1 MIVKNATKIICNAN
15 NRRLQKAR
23 KIVVELVDGVI
34 KNVDPYLAV
43 KRNVKIEGKKLKV
56 KKHVFSLSE
65 IERVLVIGGGKASVR
80 MAEALEE
87 LLGEKITDGI
97 IVAPK
102 RRPLRKI
109 EVVEA
114 GHPIPTLD
122 GIKGTEK
129 MLSLLEQVNEKDLV
143 FCLLSGGGSAL
154 ICLPPADLTLEDL
167 RETTDLLLKSGATIH
182 EINIVRK
189 HLSQVKGGQ
198 LAAKAQPARVISLII
213 SDVLGNRIDT
223 IASGP
228 TSPDPSTYADALRV
242 LEKYGILKKV
252 PNRVLTHLRK
262 GAGGRIPETPK
273 PNDPLFKN
281 VINSIIADNSD
292 ALEAAAKVGKTH
304 RLNVHIFSE
313 NMSGEAEKFGKRF
326 ADIVKSVAASGVPV
340 KKPALLLCGGET
352 TVRVRGEGKGGRNQE
367 LVLSAALRIGGL
379 NAVIASFG
387 TDGIDGPT
395 DAAGAVADG
404 FTLQR
409 AIHLGLNPIA
419 FLERN
424 DSYNFFKQ
432 LDDLIITGPTE
443 TNVMDVALAVIL

>member
-1 MIVKNATKIICNAN
+1 MIVKNATEIIDNAKN
-15 NRRLQKAR
+15 KKLQKAR
-23 KIVVELVDGVI
+23 KILVELVDYVI

-43 KRNVKIEGKKLKV
+43 KKNVKVEGRKLKV
-56 KKHVFSLSE
+56 KKRVFDLSK

-87 LLGEKITDGI
+87 LLDEKITDGI

-102 RRPLRKI
+102 RKSLRKI

-154 ICLPPADLTLEDL
+154 ICLPSTDLTLEDL

-198 LAAKAQPARVISLII
+198 LAAKAQPAQVVSLII

-242 LEKYGILKKV
+242 LKKREILKKI
-252 PNRVLTHLRK
+252 PSRVLTHLRK
-262 GAGGRIPETPK
+262 GADGKIPETPK

-281 VINSIIADNSD
+281 VVNLIIADNSD
-292 ALEAAAKVGKTH
+292 ALKAAAEVGKIH
-304 RLNVHIFSE
+304 RLNVHVFSK
-313 NMSGEAEKFGKRF
+313 NMSGEARKFGERF
-326 ADIVKSVAASGVPV
+326 AGVAKNVIASGAPV
-340 KKPALLLCGGET
+340 KRPALLLCGGET
-352 TVRVRGEGKGGRNQE
+352 TVKVEGEGKGGRNQE
-367 LVLSAALRIGGL
+367 LVLGAALQIDGL
-379 NAVIASFG
+379 NVAIASFG

-404 FTLQR
+404 FTLWR
-409 AIHLGLNPIA
+409 ARHLGLDPVA

-424 DSYNFFKQ
+424 DSYNFFKH

-443 TNVMDVALAVIL
+443 TNVMDVALAIIP